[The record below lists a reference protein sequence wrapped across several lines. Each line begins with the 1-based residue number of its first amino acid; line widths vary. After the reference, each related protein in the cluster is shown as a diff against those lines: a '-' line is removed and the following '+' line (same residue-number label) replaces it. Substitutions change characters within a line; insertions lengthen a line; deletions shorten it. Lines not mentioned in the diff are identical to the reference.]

1 MKVIRSYL
9 LQDLQLK
16 SLLDNRDSI
25 YLVEK
30 PTEKKDDT
38 YIVYFFKP
46 ITGGFVKDYQFE
58 FRLISK
64 DLHKLIAIQSRLINL
79 LDDPRGEK
87 IIKNSETVIRS
98 TKLLN
103 GGGQVKNENTGNYE
117 MVVYFL
123 CQI

>member
-1 MKVIRSYL
+1 MKIIRSYL

-16 SLLDNRDSI
+16 SLLDNHDSI

-30 PTEKKDDT
+30 PKEKEDET

-46 ITGGFVKDYQFE
+46 ITGGYIKDYQFE

-64 DLHKLIAIQSRLINL
+64 DLNKLIALQSRLINL
-79 LDDPRGEK
+79 LDDHRGEK
-87 IIKNSETVIRS
+87 IIKDSETVIRS

-103 GGGQVKNENTGNYE
+103 GGGQVKNEDTGNYE